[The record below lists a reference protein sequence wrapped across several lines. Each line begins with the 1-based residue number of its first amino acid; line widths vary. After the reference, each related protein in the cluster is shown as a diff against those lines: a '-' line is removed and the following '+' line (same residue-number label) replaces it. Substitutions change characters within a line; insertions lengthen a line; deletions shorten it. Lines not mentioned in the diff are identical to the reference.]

1 GKPIMEVIRGTYE
14 EVIQRGY
21 NPLNK
26 FGIKSESDGVM
37 TSLLKGAANTL
48 GETDDMILGAAK
60 FAQDLIY
67 KPFTD
72 GEETALDEIWD
83 DTIKHT
89 ERNQFLLSE
98 KADEFGSLE
107 WLASGTGSAF
117 ASLGQYAGI
126 GRTLRGVSLA
136 TLGSVAGKKAVSRAV
151 FDKIASYGS
160 SGIIGFGYA
169 YNEAL
174 QNGLTGGDALL
185 YGGLVGLVTAAI
197 EHFTG
202 QDFDRFLT
210 GGGVKMIS
218 RDIMREM
225 GGEVTEA
232 G

>member
-1 GKPIMEVIRGTYE
+1 RLDREASRELERTQVTPFSSGGGDARIAGYLLSYFLERFDDGQVYDFLVPSVSPEDGKPIMEVIRGTYE

-98 KADEFGSLE
+98 KADEFGS
-107 WLASGTGSAF
+107 
-117 ASLGQYAGI
+117 
-126 GRTLRGVSLA
+126 
-136 TLGSVAGKKAVSRAV
+136 
-151 FDKIASYGS
+151 
-160 SGIIGFGYA
+160 
-169 YNEAL
+169 
-174 QNGLTGGDALL
+174 
-185 YGGLVGLVTAAI
+185 
-197 EHFTG
+197 
-202 QDFDRFLT
+202 
-210 GGGVKMIS
+210 
-218 RDIMREM
+218 
-225 GGEVTEA
+225 
-232 G
+232 